1 MEITFQDSSQMLL
14 SQHDHVIEALV
25 PDGAYQPFRKRILP
39 RALRCGQDFGDAHV
53 TEAIP
58 DTFTIDLVPISDQV
72 AWRSV
77 FGERFQDL
85 LSGPSR
91 HRMFGHVE

>member
-1 MEITFQDSSQMLL
+1 MFL
-14 SQHDHVIEALV
+14 SQHDHVIQALV
-25 PDGAYQPFRKRILP
+25 PDGAHQPFRKGILP

-72 AWRSV
+72 PWRRV

-85 LSGPSR
+85 
-91 HRMFGHVE
+91 

>member
-1 MEITFQDSSQMLL
+1 MLL
-14 SQHDHVIEALV
+14 SHHDHVVQTLAS
-25 PDGAYQPFRKRILP
+25 DGAHQSFRKRILP

-72 AWRSV
+72 PWRRV

-85 LSGPSR
+85 
-91 HRMFGHVE
+91 